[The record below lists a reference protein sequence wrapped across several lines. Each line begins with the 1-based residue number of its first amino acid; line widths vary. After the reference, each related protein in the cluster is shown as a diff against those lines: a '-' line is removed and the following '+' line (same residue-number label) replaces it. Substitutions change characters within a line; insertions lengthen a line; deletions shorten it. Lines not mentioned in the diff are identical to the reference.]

1 MKLRYWVI
9 LSGLLILSACGDNN
23 AKNFLDERKYSVE
36 DEYTYSVLL
45 YDYRNSLILSLLGVE
60 SDNPD
65 QAAQIEEIRKS
76 DSYKVSDAE
85 LRAALLAGTMDMP
98 TVKEKAVAEIRRR
111 QMSLLNEHFN
121 LEAVQNI
128 MKYYTEKLD
137 AAEDK
142 LKTGNLSLDDALI
155 DYYIFNPHIDY
166 SMFDEELPLPLV
178 KTASS
183 IAVTRFDHVKWH
195 KKISDCLL
203 EKSSG
208 KQAGTVSK
216 KIILCTEDY
225 TRAVSEEAVK
235 ISRQLLPFRRH
246 FEISRS
252 VPDKSKMV
260 KEVSPDGQSY
270 IWEPQN

>member
-1 MKLRYWVI
+1 MKLRYLVI
-9 LSGLLILSACGDNN
+9 LSGLWILSACGDNN

-45 YDYRNSLILSLLGVE
+45 YDYHNSLILSLLGVE

-98 TVKEKAVAEIRRR
+98 TVKEKAVAEIRKQ
-111 QMSLLNEHFN
+111 QMSLLNGHFN

-128 MKYYTEKLD
+128 MKYYTEELD

-142 LKTGNLSLDDALI
+142 LKAGNLSLDDALI

-166 SMFDEELPLPLV
+166 SMFDEGLPLPLV
-178 KTASS
+178 NTASS
-183 IAVTRFDHVKWH
+183 IAVTRFDHLKWH
-195 KKISDCLL
+195 KRISDCLL

-208 KQAGTVSK
+208 KKTGTVSK
-216 KIILCTEDY
+216 KIIFCAEDY

-252 VPDKSKMV
+252 VPDKSEMV
-260 KEVSPDGQSY
+260 KEVSSDGQSY
-270 IWEPQN
+270 IWESQN

>member
-1 MKLRYWVI
+1 MKLRYLVI
-9 LSGLLILSACGDNN
+9 LSGLWILSACGDNN

-45 YDYRNSLILSLLGVE
+45 YDYHNSLILSLLGVE

-128 MKYYTEKLD
+128 MKYYTEELD

-166 SMFDEELPLPLV
+166 SMFDEGLPLPLV
-178 KTASS
+178 NTALS
-183 IAVTRFDHVKWH
+183 IALTRFDHLKWH

-216 KIILCTEDY
+216 KIILCAEDY

-252 VPDKSKMV
+252 VSDISKMV